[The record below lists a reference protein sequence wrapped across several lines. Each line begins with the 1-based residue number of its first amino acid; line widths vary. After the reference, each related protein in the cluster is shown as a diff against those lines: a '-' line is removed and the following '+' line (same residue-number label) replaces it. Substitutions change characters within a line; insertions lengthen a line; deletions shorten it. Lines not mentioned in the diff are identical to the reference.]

1 MRYTYSHNTETRN
14 GHLEMLS
21 IETIRNETDQVKKS
35 IADRGLTG
43 NIDRIIE
50 LDIRR
55 RADHRR
61 DRLPARSSQRS

>member
-1 MRYTYSHNTETRN
+1 
-14 GHLEMLS
+14 MLS

-50 LDIRR
+50 LDVRR
-55 RADHRR
+55 RQIIAETG
-61 DRLPARSSQRS
+61 LPARSSQRS